1 MIKLSAQEMRTLKI
15 GVGFLVIFAIFW
27 WGILPA
33 WKAYDQLN
41 IDLEKAKAT
50 YAQVSK
56 NVGTEAEFK
65 NRYEAYSTAYETL
78 KARYYS
84 NINEKDAMLQ
94 FLALVE
100 ELTESTG
107 VTILSKTTGIDEDN
121 KFRSL
126 KVNLTLKGTP
136 DHLTDL
142 LLAFKSSETVVR
154 VDRLRID
161 RDERE
166 DVLQIK
172 ITVSTLIIQEEGVA
186 DVAQSQS

>member
-1 MIKLSAQEMRTLKI
+1 MIKLSPQEMRTLKI
-15 GVGFLVIFAIFW
+15 GVGFLVIFAICW
-27 WGILPA
+27 WGVLPA
-33 WKAYDQLN
+33 WKAYQQVN
-41 IDLEKAKAT
+41 SDLEKAKTT

-56 NVGTEAEFK
+56 SIGTETEFK
-65 NRYEAYSTAYETL
+65 SRYEAYTEAYTTL

-84 NINEKDAMLQ
+84 NINEKDAMLR
-94 FLALVE
+94 FLSLVE

-107 VTILSKTTGIDEDN
+107 ITILSKTTGVDEDSG
-121 KFRSL
+121 FRAL

-142 LLAFKSSETVVR
+142 LVAFKSSETVVR

-166 DVLQIK
+166 DILQIK
-172 ITVSTLIIQEEGVA
+172 VTVSTLIIQEEGVS
-186 DVAQSQS
+186 DVAQPQS